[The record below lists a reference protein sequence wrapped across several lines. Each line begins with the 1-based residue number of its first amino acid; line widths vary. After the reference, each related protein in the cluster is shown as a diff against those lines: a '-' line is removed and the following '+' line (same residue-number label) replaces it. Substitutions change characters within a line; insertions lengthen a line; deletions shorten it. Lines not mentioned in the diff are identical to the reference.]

1 LTALLQKTSR
11 KNNIPI
17 DVLGWEFIVQQVDD
31 ENHITQ
37 EPKEGAYIKN
47 IFLEGA
53 RLFFL

>member
-1 LTALLQKTSR
+1 LQKTSR

-17 DVLGWEFIVQQVDD
+17 DVLGWEFIVQQIED

-37 EPKEGAYIKN
+37 EPKDGAYIKN

-53 RLFFL
+53 R